1 VNRLLAAL
9 ALAAFVAVLVA
20 IVLGSS
26 SGGGGEST
34 TTTSTTRTTRTRPVH
49 PKPPPAPKERA
60 VKLSAVGA
68 FDPEGDQHENDSLA
82 PLAVDGDTS
91 TFWKTE
97 HYTHGFFK
105 KGVGLVLDTGGR
117 HRLTQV
123 AVGTDAPGA
132 NAQIQLG
139 NNPNGPFHPVSADLA
154 LTGTTVYKLRKGAVG
169 RYLVVWITALTPA
182 IGEAHVTEVRATG
195 I

>member
-34 TTTSTTRTTRTRPVH
+34 TTSTTTRTTRTRPVS
-49 PKPPPAPKERA
+49 PKPPPRPKERSL
-60 VKLSAVGA
+60 KLSAVGA

-82 PLAVDGDTS
+82 PLAVDRNAG

-117 HRLTQV
+117 HRLTKV
-123 AVGTDAPGA
+123 AVVTDAPGA

-139 NNPNGPFHPVSADLA
+139 NNPSGPFHPVSADLA
-154 LTGTTVYKLRKGAVG
+154 LTGTTNFKLRKGAVG
-169 RYLVVWITALTPA
+169 RYLVVWITSIPPA
-182 IGEAHVTEVRATG
+182 TGEAHVSEVRAAG
-195 I
+195 L

>member
-9 ALAAFVAVLVA
+9 ALAAFVVALVA
-20 IVLGSS
+20 IALRSS
-26 SGGGGEST
+26 SGGGST
-34 TTTSTTRTTRTRPVH
+34 TTTTSTTTRTTRTRPVH
-49 PKPPPAPKERA
+49 PKPPPRPKERA
-60 VKLSAVGA
+60 VKLAAVGA

-82 PLAVDGDTS
+82 PLAVDGNTT

-105 KGVGLVLDTGGR
+105 KGVGLVLDSGGR
-117 HRLTQV
+117 HRLTKV

-154 LTGTTVYKLRKGAVG
+154 LTGTTVFKLRKGSVG
-169 RYLVVWITALTPA
+169 RYVVVWITSLPPA
-182 IGEAHVTEVRATG
+182 TGEGHVTEVRATG
-195 I
+195 L